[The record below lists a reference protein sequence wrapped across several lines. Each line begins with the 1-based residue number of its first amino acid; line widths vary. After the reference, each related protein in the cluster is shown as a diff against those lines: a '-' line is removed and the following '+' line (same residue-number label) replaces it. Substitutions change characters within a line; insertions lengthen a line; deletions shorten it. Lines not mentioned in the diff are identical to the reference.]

1 MMVAPL
7 NIVHAADQNDEQ
19 VDLPLNRLGQN
30 TQQETQNNNVNL
42 FQTSQIGDLGKQ
54 QRAVVN
60 SRTVHLFQ
68 QKSTKITLYNDHN
81 LFKKNSN
88 AGQVNYTQAQT
99 SQAHQ
104 VHYYLWLTIIVT
116 LIGLL
121 ISWKMVNKH
130 E

>member
-1 MMVAPL
+1 MKKLINCLLILLIMMVAPL

-60 SRTVHLFQ
+60 SRTGTLI
-68 QKSTKITLYNDHN
+68 STKEYQDN
-81 LFKKNSN
+81 F
-88 AGQVNYTQAQT
+88 V
-99 SQAHQ
+99 
-104 VHYYLWLTIIVT
+104 
-116 LIGLL
+116 
-121 ISWKMVNKH
+121 
-130 E
+130 

>member
-7 NIVHAADQNDEQ
+7 NIVHAANQNDEQ

-60 SRTVHLFQ
+60 SRTGTLI
-68 QKSTKITLYNDHN
+68 STKEYQDN
-81 LFKKNSN
+81 F
-88 AGQVNYTQAQT
+88 V
-99 SQAHQ
+99 
-104 VHYYLWLTIIVT
+104 
-116 LIGLL
+116 
-121 ISWKMVNKH
+121 
-130 E
+130 

>member
-60 SRTVHLFQ
+60 SRTGNTYF
-68 QKSTKITLYNDHN
+68 
-81 LFKKNSN
+81 
-88 AGQVNYTQAQT
+88 
-99 SQAHQ
+99 
-104 VHYYLWLTIIVT
+104 
-116 LIGLL
+116 
-121 ISWKMVNKH
+121 NKRVPR
-130 E
+130 